1 MFIKIVYFFF
11 YMYIQVIGLIKIG
24 NDVKILMVLFVLD
37 SSVRFFL
44 FEFKLI
50 VNEQKKK
57 MDFDMVIFLRVYI
70 EDVLTDKIFVIGSCF
85 VLVFK
90 VKLDRLSIN
99 GIDIRIMNYVYVQ
112 LIIIFVV
119 LIVI

>member
-1 MFIKIVYFFF
+1 
-11 YMYIQVIGLIKIG
+11 
-24 NDVKILMVLFVLD
+24 
-37 SSVRFFL
+37 
-44 FEFKLI
+44 
-50 VNEQKKK
+50 

-99 GIDIRIMNYVYVQ
+99 GIDIRIMNYVYV
-112 LIIIFVV
+112 
-119 LIVI
+119 